1 MAEHWIAVETA
12 LEQQGIR
19 VASRLLAVEAIP
31 RKRNAALQARI
42 KETIA
47 HLDCEALLASPW
59 LAGYRKQHERFGVG
73 GEMPAAANL
82 LRIIRETGGLPH
94 INPIVDAYNLISA
107 STLLSAGAH
116 DFDRVEGPLRVVT
129 TRGDEY
135 YRPLGAAEAVP
146 VSPGEFAC
154 RDDRKIICR
163 MDIKQCEE
171 TRVSRDTRHILVY
184 VQGCPEISQD
194 ELESGVQQMA
204 DLMVA
209 CCGAVPWKPQVRT
222 SC

>member
-1 MAEHWIAVETA
+1 MAEHWITVEAA

-42 KETIA
+42 KDTIA
-47 HLDCEALLASPW
+47 HLNIDALLASPW
-59 LAGYRKQHERFGVG
+59 LEGYRKQHERFGVK

-129 TRGDEY
+129 TQGGEY
-135 YRPLGAAEAVP
+135 YRPLGSAQAVSVP
-146 VSPGEFAC
+146 AGEFAC
-154 RDDRKIICR
+154 RDDHKIICR

-171 TRVSRDTRHILVY
+171 TRVSRETRHILVY
-184 VQGCPEISQD
+184 VQGCPEISQ
-194 ELESGVQQMA
+194 EQLEVGVQQMA
-204 DLMVA
+204 DLMVE
-209 CCGAVPWKPQVRT
+209 CCGATPWV
-222 SC
+222 SA